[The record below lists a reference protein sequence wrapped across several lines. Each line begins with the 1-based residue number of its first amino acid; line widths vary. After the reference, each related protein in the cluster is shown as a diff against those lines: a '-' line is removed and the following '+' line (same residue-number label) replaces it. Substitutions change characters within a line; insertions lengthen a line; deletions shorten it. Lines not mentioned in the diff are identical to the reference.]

1 LPQIRP
7 GGVLMDTTIALILIQ
22 DGLVTGSI
30 YALLAIALVLVF
42 TVTRVILIPQGAFV
56 AFASLS
62 FNLLERG
69 QRPGTAG
76 LLVALGVAAFLIDIV
91 RNLRLTSLRWLM
103 QHALTDLIF
112 PVTLYGLVRWVA
124 PMKLGTTVDI
134 ILTCALI
141 APLGPFIYRLAF
153 KPMAN
158 APVLVLLIASL
169 GVHLALTVL
178 GLIFFGPEGFV
189 AEAFSRAS
197 FNLGP
202 LMVPGQNLII
212 LGVVLAL
219 MIASWLT
226 FERTLLGKAL
236 RAVAVNRVGA
246 LIVGIP
252 ISTTGEIAFGLAGLI
267 GAISG
272 VLISPVTMIYYDS
285 GFLIGLM
292 GFVAAIV
299 GGMGSY
305 PLAVV
310 GAFGVGILQSFA
322 AFWNSGYTTVI
333 VFMSLI
339 PILLLR
345 SLWAPVVEEE
355 E

>member
-1 LPQIRP
+1 
-7 GGVLMDTTIALILIQ
+7 VDSTIALILVQ

-69 QRPGTAG
+69 VRPGTAG
-76 LLVALGVAAFLIDIV
+76 LLVALGATAFIVDI
-91 RNLRLTSLRWLM
+91 LRGFRRTSRRWLM
-103 QHALTDLIF
+103 LHALTDLVL
-112 PVTLYGLVRWVA
+112 PVALYGLVTWLA
-124 PMKLGTTVDI
+124 PLKLGFAVDI
-134 ILTCALI
+134 LLTCCLI
-141 APLGPFIYRLAF
+141 APLGPYLYRLAF
-153 KPMAN
+153 QPMAD
-158 APVLVLLIASL
+158 APVLVLLIAAL

-197 FNLGP
+197 FSFGP
-202 LMVPGQNLII
+202 LIVPGQNVII
-212 LGVVLAL
+212 LSIVFVLMGV
-219 MIASWLT
+219 SWVM
-226 FERTLLGKAL
+226 FERTLMGKAL

-252 ISTTGEIAFGLAGLI
+252 ISTTGEIAFGMAGLI

-272 VLISPVTMIYYDS
+272 VLIAPVTMIYYDS

-299 GGMGSY
+299 GGMGSF
-305 PLAVV
+305 PLAVA
-310 GAFGVGILQSFA
+310 GARGVGILQSFA

-333 VFMSLI
+333 VFMTLI
-339 PILLLR
+339 PVLLVR
-345 SLWAPVVEEE
+345 SLRAPVVEEE

>member
-1 LPQIRP
+1 
-7 GGVLMDTTIALILIQ
+7 M
-22 DGLVTGSI
+22 GSI

-42 TVTRVILIPQGAFV
+42 TITRVILIPQGAFV

-69 QRPGTAG
+69 VRPGTAS
-76 LLVALGVAAFLIDIV
+76 LLVGLGAAAFFIDILRNLRRTSRRWLMLHVLSDLAFPVALYFLVTWLAPLKLGVAVDIV
-91 RNLRLTSLRWLM
+91 
-103 QHALTDLIF
+103 
-112 PVTLYGLVRWVA
+112 
-124 PMKLGTTVDI
+124 
-134 ILTCALI
+134 LTCCVI
-141 APLGPFIYRLAF
+141 APLGPYIYRVAF
-153 KPMAN
+153 QPLAN
-158 APVLVLLIASL
+158 ASVLVLLIAAL

-197 FNLGP
+197 FSFGP
-202 LMVPGQNLII
+202 IIVPGQNIVI
-212 LGVVLAL
+212 LTVVFVL
-219 MIASWLT
+219 MGASWIM
-226 FERTLLGKAL
+226 FERTVMGKAL

-272 VLISPVTMIYYDS
+272 VLIAPVTMIYYDS

-305 PLAVV
+305 PLAVA
-310 GAFGVGILQSFA
+310 GALGVGVLQAFA
-322 AFWNSGYTTVI
+322 AFWNSGYTEVI

-339 PILLLR
+339 PVLLLR
-345 SLWAPVVEEE
+345 SLRAPVVEEDE
-355 E
+355 

>member
-1 LPQIRP
+1 
-7 GGVLMDTTIALILIQ
+7 MDSTIALILVQ

-30 YALLAIALVLVF
+30 YALLAIGLVLVF

-69 QRPGTAG
+69 VRPGTAG
-76 LLVALGVAAFLIDIV
+76 LLIAMGIAAFVVDIL
-91 RNLRLTSLRWLM
+91 RNIRRISVRWLLL
-103 QHALTDLIF
+103 HALTDLIL
-112 PVTLYGLVRWVA
+112 PVVLYGAVYWVV
-124 PMKLGTTVDI
+124 PYKLGLVVDI
-134 ILTCALI
+134 LLTCCLI
-141 APLGPFIYRLAF
+141 APLGPYIYRLAF
-153 KPMAN
+153 RPLAD
-158 APVLVLLIASL
+158 APVLVLLIAAL

-189 AEAFSRAS
+189 AEGFSRAT
-197 FNLGP
+197 FDLGP
-202 LMVPGQNLII
+202 LVVPGQNVII
-212 LGVVLAL
+212 IGIVFVLMAVL
-219 MIASWLT
+219 WIV
-226 FERTLLGKAL
+226 FERTLMGKAL

-246 LIVGIP
+246 MIVGIP
-252 ISTTGEIAFGLAGLI
+252 ISVTGEIAFAMAGLI

-272 VLISPVTMIYYDS
+272 VLIAPVTMIYYDS

-305 PLAVV
+305 PLAVI
-310 GAFGVGILQSFA
+310 GALGVGVLQSFA
-322 AFWNSGYTTVI
+322 AFWNSGYTTVT

-345 SLWAPVVEEE
+345 SLRAPAVEEE